1 MFTRKRIQ
9 HWIDSHDG
17 LHWEADTF
25 LRIVKHL
32 ADAAE
37 LVLVDEVAEEEIF
50 RKLDG
55 NLADIFRR
63 AIVLLPYMFQL
74 LASDQGQVIFADHL
88 HRVAHNASDPFCIF
102 NVIDFKFTVGMEGI
116 SKFRFNAV
124 GNVEAVLVR
133 QRSKLMQDMTV
144 AIAHVVMVSSPLKNL
159 FWKRQWSHLGLNQG
173 LPDYESGALTN

>member
-25 LRIVKHL
+25 LRIVEHL

-55 NLADIFRR
+55 DLADIFRR

-74 LASDQGQVIFADHL
+74 LAGNQGQVIFADHL

-102 NVIDFKFTVGMEGI
+102 NVIDLKFTVGMEGI

-133 QRSKLMQDMTV
+133 QRSELMQDMADV
-144 AIAHVVMVSSPLKNL
+144 FIH
-159 FWKRQWSHLGLNQG
+159 R
-173 LPDYESGALTN
+173 